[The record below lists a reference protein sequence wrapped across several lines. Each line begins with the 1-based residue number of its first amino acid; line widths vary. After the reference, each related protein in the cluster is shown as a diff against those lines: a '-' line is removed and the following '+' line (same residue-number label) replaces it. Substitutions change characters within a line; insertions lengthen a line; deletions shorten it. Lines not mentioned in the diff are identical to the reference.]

1 MYHDRKALYP
11 ANTRWTAEDDAML
24 RELAA
29 RGMSAGH
36 MVGYFSGRRTRNAII
51 GRIHRLKI
59 ALGRPAPTAADRER
73 RLAQKREEMARARLI
88 REDRARAARI
98 AAGKASRANVAP
110 KPAAAPVARP
120 VALPEPAPAPVRV
133 HAREGKPLM
142 ALKAGE
148 CRWGVTPHF
157 ARSHRFCAE
166 PVMGEGRPY
175 CREHWLLSLNRDV
188 RDKAI
193 IAEARAA
200 HRRRTAGQ
208 VF

>member
-36 MVGYFSGRRTRNAII
+36 MVGYFGGRRTRNAII
-51 GRIHRLKI
+51 GRMHRLKI

-73 RLAQKREEMARARLI
+73 RLAQKREEMARARVI

-98 AAGKASRANVAP
+98 ALGKASRARVAP
-110 KPAAAPVARP
+110 KPAAAPVSPP
-120 VALPEPAPAPVRV
+120 VALPEHAPAFV
-133 HAREGKPLM
+133 HVHVREGKPLM
-142 ALKAGE
+142 ALKPGE

-175 CREHWLLSLNRDV
+175 CREHWRMSMASD
-188 RDKAI
+188 
-193 IAEARAA
+193 
-200 HRRRTAGQ
+200 
-208 VF
+208 